1 MKSKIFPLKKLLKN
15 KKIFP
20 RKREQ
25 TSLQSTYLIKDSKVY
40 LKNFQ
45 NSITRRWTGFSL
57 NGQKIWTDIPIKK
70 IHERQK
76 CIWKY

>member
-45 NSITRRWTGFSL
+45 NSITR
-57 NGQKIWTDIPIKK
+57 K
-70 IHERQK
+70 
-76 CIWKY
+76 